1 MKKVA
6 ILTLLA
12 TVALGGVLVAA
23 PKIEVDN
30 PVYDFGAVLEGAF
43 VTHKFILSNGGD
55 EPLSIE
61 RVWTSCRCTTTALA
75 KTNLALGESVALEA
89 IVDTAG
95 FGGAISKSIYVES
108 NDPATARLTLRMVG
122 TVTRAQPYHIAIGDL
137 NYLFY
142 LLIDLREPEAYA
154 ASHLMGAINIPYTE
168 LGDWTSRLPQGVLLI
183 LYDQDGTQSDLAAQV
198 LIDKGFPDAK
208 SLLGGFDEW
217 TSVYKDKFIISTAV
231 D

>member
-30 PVYDFGAVLEGAF
+30 PVCDFGAVLEGAF

-61 RVWTSCRCTTTALA
+61 RVWTSCGCTTTALA
-75 KTNLALGESVALEA
+75 KTNLAPGESVALEA

-183 LYDQDGTQSDLAAQV
+183 LYDQDGSLSDQAAQN
-198 LIDKGFPDAK
+198 LNNIGFPDAK

>member
-1 MKKVA
+1 MKKVG
-6 ILTLLA
+6 ILTLIAVL
-12 TVALGGVLVAA
+12 TLGGTLMAA

-30 PVYDFGAVLEGAF
+30 PVCDFGAVLEGAF

-61 RVWTSCRCTTTALA
+61 RVWTSCGCTTTALA
-75 KTNLALGESVALEA
+75 KTNLAPGESVALEA

-183 LYDQDGTQSDLAAQV
+183 LYDQDGSLSDQAAQN
-198 LIDKGFPDAK
+198 LNNIGFPDAK